1 MRKIFVFLLVGGG
14 SAIIDIGTLYVLAK
28 ILLIN
33 NSLSISIAFFCGLIF
48 NYFCHTYFTF
58 NKSANTGNLVKY
70 LIVVLVNY
78 LVTISLIQLLQ
89 ILSIDIVIAKVI
101 TLPIVAIITFLLSNK
116 WVYK

>member
-1 MRKIFVFLLVGGG
+1 MKKSLVFLLVGSL
-14 SAIIDIGTLYVLAK
+14 SALIDVGTLYFLNK
-28 ILLIN
+28 MLSMN
-33 NSLSISIAFFCGLIF
+33 ESLSISIAFFCGLIF